1 MDTFGPTKR
10 ILIIVG
16 VLIVQATEV
25 LPMGPQIIVW
35 VMQVSLFSSIHIDR
49 VHCRGVTMIRHF
61 FLYLISSTGYV
72 QFLESTLANGNEL
85 SAIIASTPTP
95 PATAKSPDETDVA
108 MDMATL
114 PDHTPHP
121 TDSTTTPKATEDNN
135 TGYCSVS

>member
-1 MDTFGPTKR
+1 MDTLGPTKR

-61 FLYLISSTGYV
+61 SLSRLQYWLCAVPGVNIS
-72 QFLESTLANGNEL
+72 
-85 SAIIASTPTP
+85 
-95 PATAKSPDETDVA
+95 
-108 MDMATL
+108 
-114 PDHTPHP
+114 
-121 TDSTTTPKATEDNN
+121 
-135 TGYCSVS
+135 